1 MEQPIDPPTSTDNT
15 ILLDGLTRVFRQLEK
30 LETLPAQMEK
40 LSARLEKLET
50 LPAQMEKL
58 SARLE
63 KLETIPAQMEKLSVQ
78 MEKLEIRMEKLETRM
93 EKLENSVAKLQK
105 SAKGAADMKVKLDM
119 ATLDIIHFQKN
130 YASKTAVDEIKS
142 QLKTNVKAWFVNKPL
157 PKNPTSHC
165 TKQYLL

>member
-30 LETLPAQMEK
+30 LEALPAQMEK
-40 LSARLEKLET
+40 LSARSEKLET

-78 MEKLEIRMEKLETRM
+78 MEKLEIRM